1 MRNPSRLAFALLL
14 AAGTLTGCVEMVV
27 GGAVVG
33 TLSASDRRTLGAQT
47 EDAAINVKGE
57 TRVQSLTGTEGH
69 VNITSYN
76 RRVLLTGEVR
86 DEAMRT
92 AVLNEVRAIDGVAN
106 VIDEMVVAPP
116 ASYTS
121 RSNDALLTT
130 RSKGKLVEAKDIS
143 AISFK
148 VVTERATVYLM
159 GRVTQKEGEIA
170 SEAVRSVPGVQK
182 VVKVFEY
189 INDTELKTLQPAPAA
204 R

>member
-1 MRNPSRLAFALLL
+1 MRKTVFAMLL
-14 AAGTLTGCVEMVV
+14 AAGLLSGCVEMVV

-33 TLSASDRRTLGAQT
+33 ALTASDRRTLGAQT

-57 TRVQSLTGTEGH
+57 ARVTSMTGTEGH
-69 VNITSYN
+69 VNVTSYN

-86 DEAMRT
+86 DEAMRN
-92 AVLNEVRAIDGVAN
+92 AVVREVKAIEGVAG
-106 VIDEMVVAPP
+106 VVDETVVAPP
-116 ASYTS
+116 SSFTA
-121 RSNDALLTT
+121 RSNDTLLTT
-130 RSKGKLVEAKDIS
+130 RVKAALVEAKEVS

-148 VVTERATVYLM
+148 VVTERATVFLM

-170 SEAVRSVPGVQK
+170 SEAARSVPGVQK

-189 INDTELKTLQPAPAA
+189 INDSELNALQPTPAQ